1 MYSAISDEKQNKL
14 KKVFGMI
21 PPKQALVVAALSL
34 ERLWRP
40 FVEGI
45 SDCAFTEQERREIQR
60 LEEAVLDLV
69 WTHILFEDAQ
79 TDCWKNF
86 CELYDQIEEL
96 SSEVDLNL
104 MAKPFY
110 CAIVDLACWCLKGN
124 RNEVINRVRPDIVVG
139 PLDLILGCV
148 STENMQLKE
157 DQSQGSLDKH
167 PSALAEIERIDADI
181 RIAREYPDSIDLIS
195 QLRAEYHVLNILQ
208 I

>member
-1 MYSAISDEKQNKL
+1 MYSAISDEKQNEL
-14 KKVFGMI
+14 KKVFAMM
-21 PPKQALVVAALSL
+21 PPKQAFVVAAFAL

-60 LEEAVLDLV
+60 LEEAALDLV

-124 RNEVINRVRPDIVVG
+124 RSEVINRVRSDIAVG
-139 PLDLILGCV
+139 PLDLILDC
-148 STENMQLKE
+148 TETIQLKK
-157 DQSQGSLDKH
+157 DPSQGGLDKH

-181 RIAREYPDSIDLIS
+181 RIAREHPDSIDLIS
-195 QLRAEYHVLNILQ
+195 QRRAKYHVLNILQ